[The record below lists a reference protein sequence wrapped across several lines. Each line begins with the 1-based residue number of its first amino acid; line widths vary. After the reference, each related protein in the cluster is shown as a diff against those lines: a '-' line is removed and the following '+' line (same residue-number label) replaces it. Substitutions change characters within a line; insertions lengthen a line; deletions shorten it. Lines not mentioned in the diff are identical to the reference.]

1 MLTTISTEVDRAGE
15 FRLAG
20 SDAEFSIRRIP
31 KEPMKRNAFTRIL
44 GVGLTGVVMST
55 QAAYH
60 EIVLKDKPAAYW
72 RLNDTKADSIKNHAL
87 GENAAQLDGV
97 TSGKVTLKQ
106 SGPATETFPE
116 FEPDSASA
124 AFTGKGDYVRI
135 KDPGANSPL
144 DFKLGESITLE
155 AWVFLNK
162 ISDGQQVYVIGKG
175 RTGAKGMAADNQNWA
190 LRLRGEDGE
199 ACVSFLFRDERSGKE
214 KPRTSDEFWHRW
226 SSTKGFVP
234 GAGWQHV
241 AITYTFGKGDSI
253 KGYLNGVEVKGKWDM
268 GGKTDL
274 GPVVD
279 DDEVWIGSSMGG
291 SAGNSFNGLINEV
304 ALYRRTLSA
313 SELKNRYRYIPPSPK
328 IDVALLPKDAV
339 RVEIVEDIPTAA
351 NWNFTPGKPVESFT
365 IPAFGLTDVPKKYSE
380 RGVVLDRSPAFMVR
394 AAAHVTLPAGEHKI
408 LMRSLRTSR
417 LFWDGQLL
425 GIAKAVAGNSGG
437 HGEVAP
443 IPENLPPGLRFL
455 RNGHTEMEFTVK
467 SDGKPHV
474 VVAEAYVGGKGLKPD
489 LGEFT
494 LSVSTKGGLYRL
506 LAPKVNVPHTDEGFL
521 AYAEEQRAQ
530 FDKMERQRRTESLV
544 EENKYWAKRHEFAR
558 KVMANVP
565 APEVPKTSGAAVQN
579 DVDRF
584 INARLETKNVKPAAL
599 VDDWTF
605 LRRLSID
612 TTGLVPSPEQIKEFF
627 NDKSADRRA
636 KAIERFLNHPSWADN
651 WVPYWQDVLA
661 ENPAILKPT
670 LNNSGP
676 FRFWIHES
684 FADNKPIDRFA
695 TELISMEGSVYRGGP
710 GGFSLATENDVP
722 MADRAQI
729 VSQAFLGMNLACARC
744 HDAPYHDFKQA
755 ELFSLAAML
764 KQGPQEVPKSSSIPP
779 NANIKVGRLVNVT
792 LKPGEKVDP
801 AWPFAKKAMHDELA
815 VETLRENPTTREQL
829 AAYITDPRNERFA
842 KVIANRVWKRYFGYA
857 IVEPVDDWE
866 TAKASHPE
874 LLAWLGRE
882 LTVNNYDLKHL
893 ARVIFNSHA
902 YQRAI
907 VHQDGDLTDPKVR
920 DFAGQYRRRMSAEQ
934 IVDSMYS
941 ATGKQFDSE
950 LLTLDNDSRQA
961 AKDFL
966 NLGVPRRAWEFTSLS
981 NDRDRPA
988 LAMPKTQ
995 EIINTLAMFGW
1006 RESRQSALSA
1016 RDDSPNVL
1024 QPAALANGEMG
1035 NGRIARLCDGCD
1047 LTELCVTQQPVEQ
1060 LVKQL
1065 FQRLLTR
1072 EPSSEELA
1080 TFSEYLKTGY
1090 EQRVLPAPAKSLKKE
1105 YDPSLLLSWSNHLNS
1120 KATEIKMALEEKAR
1134 RGDEPTPRLQ
1144 AAWRERAEDLVWALV
1159 NTPEFVFVP

>member
-1 MLTTISTEVDRAGE
+1 
-15 FRLAG
+15 
-20 SDAEFSIRRIP
+20 
-31 KEPMKRNAFTRIL
+31 MKRNAFTQIL
-44 GVGLTGVVMST
+44 SAWLVCTAFAA

-60 EIVLKDKPAAYW
+60 EIVLKDKPTAYW
-72 RLNDTKADSIKNHAL
+72 RMNDAKADSIKNHAP
-87 GENAAQLDGV
+87 GEQAALLDG
-97 TSGKVTLKQ
+97 TIAGKVSLKQ
-106 SGPATETFPE
+106 SGPSTETFPE
-116 FEPDSASA
+116 FEPDSAAA

-155 AWVFLNK
+155 AWVFLNQ
-162 ISDGQQVYVIGKG
+162 IGSGQQVYVVGKG
-175 RTGAKGMAADNQNWA
+175 RTGTKGFAADNQNWA
-190 LRLRGEDGE
+190 LRLRGEKGE

-214 KPRTSDEFWHRW
+214 KPQTSDEFWHRW

-234 GAGWQHV
+234 GSGWHHV

-253 KGYLNGVEVKGKWDM
+253 KGYLDGAEVKGKWDM

-304 ALYRRTLSA
+304 ALYRRALSG
-313 SELKNRYRYIPPSPK
+313 SDLKSRYRYIPPSPK
-328 IDVALLPKDAV
+328 IDVTVLPKDAV
-339 RVEIVEDIPTAA
+339 LVEIVEDIPTTA

-365 IPAFGLTDVPKKYSE
+365 VPAFGLIDVPKKYSE
-380 RGVVLDRSPAFMVR
+380 HGVVLDRSPAFMVR
-394 AAAHVTLPAGEHKI
+394 AASQVTLPAGEHKI
-408 LMRSLRTSR
+408 LMRSLRTAR

-425 GIAKAVAGNSGG
+425 GISKAAAGNAGG

-455 RNGHTEMEFTVK
+455 RNGHSEMEFTVK

-474 VVAEAYVGGKGLKPD
+474 VVAEAYIGGKGLKPD
-489 LGEFT
+489 VGEFT
-494 LSVSTKGGLYRL
+494 LSVSTKGSLYRL
-506 LAPKVNVPHTDEGFL
+506 LAPKVTVPHTDEDFV
-521 AYAEEQRAQ
+521 AYAENQRVQ
-530 FDKMERQRRTESLV
+530 FAKLEHKRRTDSLV
-544 EENKYWAKRHEFAR
+544 EENKYWAKRHDFAR

-565 APEVPKTSGAAVQN
+565 SPEVPKTSGAAVQN

-584 INARLETKNVKPAAL
+584 INAKLEAANVKPAAL
-599 VDDWTF
+599 VDDWAF

-612 TTGLVPSPEQIKEFF
+612 TTGLTPTAAQIKEFF
-627 NDKSADRRA
+627 DDKSADRRA
-636 KAIERFLNHPSWADN
+636 KAIERFLSSPSWADN

-722 MADRAQI
+722 MADRAQV
-729 VSQAFLGMNLACARC
+729 VSQAFLAMNLSCARC

-792 LKPGEKVDP
+792 LHPGEKVAP

-815 VETLRENPTTREQL
+815 PGVLRDEKNSREQL

-842 KVIANRVWKRYFGYA
+842 KVIVNRVWKRYFGYA

-874 LLAWLGRE
+874 LLNWLARE

-893 ARVIFNSHA
+893 ARIIFNSHV

-920 DFAGQYRRRMSAEQ
+920 NFAGQYRRRMSAEQ
-934 IVDSMYS
+934 VVDSLYAS
-941 ATGKQFDSE
+941 VGKEFNSE

-995 EIINTLAMFGW
+995 EIIDVMAMFGW
-1006 RESRQSALSA
+1006 RESRQSALSVRNDA
-1016 RDDSPNVL
+1016 PNVL
-1024 QPAALANGEMG
+1024 QPAALANGDMA
-1035 NGRIARLCDGCD
+1035 NGRISRLCDDCGI
-1047 LTELCVTQQPVEQ
+1047 TEFCVTKQPLEE
-1060 LVKQL
+1060 LVKGI

-1072 EPSSEELA
+1072 QPTSEELA
-1080 TFSEYLKTGY
+1080 AFSEHLRPGY
-1090 EQRVLPAPAKSLKKE
+1090 EDRVLPAPPKKLAKE
-1105 YDPSLLLSWSNHLNS
+1105 YDPSLLLSWSNHLNAR
-1120 KATEIKMALEEKAR
+1120 ATELKLALEEKAR
-1134 RGDEPTPRLQ
+1134 KGDEPTPRLQ
-1144 AAWRERAEDLVWALV
+1144 ANWRERAEDLVWAMMI
-1159 NTPEFVFVP
+1159 TPEFVFVP